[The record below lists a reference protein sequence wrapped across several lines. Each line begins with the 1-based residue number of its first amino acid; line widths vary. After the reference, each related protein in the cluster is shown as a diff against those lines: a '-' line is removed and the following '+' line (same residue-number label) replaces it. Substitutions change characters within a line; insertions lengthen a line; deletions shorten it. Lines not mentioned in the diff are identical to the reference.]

1 LSEIIERQ
9 SGAGGKHKQ
18 CDGVVNFLNLR
29 FDLTPQ
35 KYLSMIVNEID
46 NIPPHSVPVIIKEIS
61 TELEDEHDILDQDDN
76 SSSLSSSED
85 ESNESESPFKEQVGE
100 EDESEEESVN
110 LISRNRMANRRK
122 QMNALEMEECPSEEN

>member
-1 LSEIIERQ
+1 
-9 SGAGGKHKQ
+9 
-18 CDGVVNFLNLR
+18 
-29 FDLTPQ
+29 
-35 KYLSMIVNEID
+35 MIVNEID